1 MLPVA
6 QPVDF
11 VGKEMTF
18 VLVQDAWTSP
28 KTQILATRR
37 KHGGIPGTMREN
49 VGQVRLQLMELMPRA
64 IPTQVNSTVAPHLG
78 SVEQGRISVT
88 ETAVSNSNKLRQI
101 EQFKCR
107 SSFRF

>member
-1 MLPVA
+1 MGASQFVTQRTRSLPVA

-18 VLVQDAWTSP
+18 VLVMGVWTSP
-28 KTQILATRR
+28 RTPVLVSLR

-49 VGQVRLQLMELMPRA
+49 VGQVHLQLMELMPRA
-64 IPTQVNSTVAPHLG
+64 IPTQVNSIVAPHLG

-88 ETAVSNSNKLRQI
+88 DRCVK
-101 EQFKCR
+101 F
-107 SSFRF
+107 